1 MQYTH
6 RTSLSAPLLSHLL
19 EMVGVS
25 RFKKPNLEVQTVY
38 IIWEDIV
45 KIKILYLTA
54 ESCPTFRVDVS
65 VLFGKYLPRYG
76 IQSDIV
82 AGKTQG
88 SAEPCDWGGGETY
101 LCDASGG
108 TEKRNIKLLLH
119 GIKCLFRADAAR
131 YQAIQIR
138 DLPLLATIGLL
149 VSKFKGIKFIY
160 WMSYPVPDG
169 KILLASHR
177 GLSEGLLKFLFPW
190 IKGHVGHFLLYRV
203 ILPNADH
210 VFVQSDQMKEDL
222 IKLGICPDKMTPVP
236 MGVEIET
243 LQGNEIVPMDDR
255 RFVGKRVLV
264 YLGTLDQPRQ
274 IEILFEMLV
283 IIKHQFPNV
292 LLVLVGDAYEEI
304 QRRWLKMKADEAGV
318 NDQLIWTGWLPR
330 NEAWRYVRAAELALS
345 PFPRGYLLDSA
356 SPTKVPE
363 YLALGV
369 PVVCNDN
376 PDQEQIIRQAG
387 TGICV
392 PYTAEDFANAV
403 IKMLSLDERERNE
416 MVRKGK
422 DYISQHRDYRQI
434 SRNVADSYRKLFLG
448 DGVVVEMIDGVQKN

>member
-1 MQYTH
+1 M
-6 RTSLSAPLLSHLL
+6 
-19 EMVGVS
+19 
-25 RFKKPNLEVQTVY
+25 
-38 IIWEDIV
+38 
-45 KIKILYLTA
+45 KIHILFLTA
-54 ESCPTFRVDVS
+54 ETYPTFRTDVS
-65 VLFGKYLPRYG
+65 VLFGKYLPQYD
-76 IQSDIV
+76 IQTDIV
-82 AGKTQG
+82 AGKQPDT
-88 SAEPCDWGGGETY
+88 AEPDKWGGGDTY
-101 LCDASGG
+101 LCGVSGG
-108 TEKRNIKLLLH
+108 TEQRNLSLLFH
-119 GIKCLFRADAAR
+119 GIKYLLRADAAR

-210 VFVQSDQMKEDL
+210 VFVQSEQMKADL
-222 IKLGICPDKMTPVP
+222 IKLGICPEKMTPVP
-236 MGVEIET
+236 MGVDMEA

-255 RFVGKRVLV
+255 RLDGKRVLV

-292 LLVLVGDAYEEI
+292 LLVLAGDAYEEV
-304 QRRWLKMKADEAGV
+304 QRQWLKMKADEAGV
-318 NDQLIWTGWLPR
+318 NDQIIWTGWLSR

-387 TGICV
+387 TGICA
-392 PYTAEDFANAV
+392 PYTAKDFASAV
-403 IKMLSLDERERNE
+403 IKMLSLDERERNI

-422 DYISQHRDYRQI
+422 DYVSQHRDYRQI
-434 SRNVADSYRKLFLG
+434 SRNVADSYKKLFLG
-448 DGVVVEMIDGVQKN
+448 DGVQKN